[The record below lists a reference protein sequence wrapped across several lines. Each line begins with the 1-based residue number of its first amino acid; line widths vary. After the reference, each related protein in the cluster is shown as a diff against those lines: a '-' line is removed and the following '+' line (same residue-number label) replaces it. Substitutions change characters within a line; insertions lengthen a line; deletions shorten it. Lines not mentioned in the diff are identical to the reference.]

1 MTTELLV
8 AWTAIVIAAVWIV
21 RQQLELNR
29 RDEILDE
36 VEEALETAD
45 KTVTLYQQIL
55 TDVAH
60 NHATLEITDD
70 GHIIATHNS
79 FGKVSVH

>member
-60 NHATLEITDD
+60 NQATLEITDD
-70 GHIIATHNS
+70 GNIIATHRS

>member
-36 VEEALETAD
+36 AEAALETAD

-60 NHATLEITDD
+60 NQATLEITDD
-70 GHIIATHNS
+70 GHIIATHRS